1 MSTESARTTRATQS
15 LTLHSLYGVALTKG
29 IKPFDCASLRCYYV
43 SAPTGCISQLDLLL
57 VAAAVPA
64 ASGAA
69 APVDVKGKD
78 VAWAGLEDESEDSPN
93 ASSSGGIPGDAA
105 SALSAVAAAVLAEEK
120 QKQPPQ
126 PVVQQTVRL
135 TVAPGATLELPVSF
149 SPQVLRQ
156 ATAQVS
162 VAILPEPMQ
171 PATSAIE
178 ETEEQ
183 EAPRPRLG
191 ALSRWGPSSAAAPTA
206 AAAAAVNPLVWKYDI
221 TGVARADAPGVKF
234 AVKCVAKQKAEQVLQ
249 VPLPGLDVEQ
259 AAAAAAAA
267 KAQAADAAAAPGISG
282 SLGGFRYSLLLP
294 EEHRAALAAAV
305 SLEPL
310 DAVPV
315 PATSATSKPSSG
327 SGSAPAAVDA
337 ASSSSSAAVAGAS
350 VLRYL
355 LRFAPQKALNA
366 VAQLQVECGEG
377 GACWLYDVN
386 LSVSFPVGLTT
397 PVFAVHT
404 CAAAALQQRVCLWH

>member
-1 MSTESARTTRATQS
+1 MSAQPERLPYIDS
-15 LTLHSLYGVALTKG
+15 
-29 IKPFDCASLRCYYV
+29 
-43 SAPTGCISQLDLLL
+43 LL
-57 VAAAVPA
+57 VAASAPA
-64 ASGAA
+64 AAGVA
-69 APVDVKGKD
+69 APLDVKGKD

-105 SALSAVAAAVLAEEK
+105 SALSAVAAAVLVEEK

-162 VAILPEPMQ
+162 VAILPELMQ
-171 PATSAIE
+171 PATSVSE
-178 ETEEQ
+178 ETAEQ

-191 ALSRWGPSSAAAPTA
+191 ALSRWGPSSAAAALAP
-206 AAAAAVNPLVWKYDI
+206 AAAVNPLVWKYDI

-267 KAQAADAAAAPGISG
+267 KAQAGSAAATPGVSG

-294 EEHRAALAAAV
+294 EEHRAALVAAV
-305 SLEPL
+305 SLEAL

-315 PATSATSKPSSG
+315 PAASPTVKPG
-327 SGSAPAAVDA
+327 SG
-337 ASSSSSAAVAGAS
+337 SSSAAVAGAS

-355 LRFAPQKALNA
+355 LHFAPQKALNA

-377 GACWLYDVN
+377 GACWLYDVT
-386 LSVSFPVGLTT
+386 LSVSLQLFSSGLAEHTSAVLNIRVPT
-397 PVFAVHT
+397 PGQGSSAHVAH
-404 CAAAALQQRVCLWH
+404 ASQQFMLSKLAHELNGVCRHRQRTQL